1 MLTCPLGSRNLPH
14 FAKAKYL
21 SIKCNKYVHTQEE
34 VWEQDRLSLS
44 IGVDK
49 VHKLVRNLVYPKIA
63 YLECLTLF
71 FGANFIYHQNVYRQN
86 WNRPQFAAFLLVN
99 LFTSFQLT
107 EATNMEVARYY
118 ASIYNNTLEFQHRA
132 QVNQRLRLKLFGNVQ

>member
-1 MLTCPLGSRNLPH
+1 MDPNSDSR
-14 FAKAKYL
+14 
-21 SIKCNKYVHTQEE
+21 
-34 VWEQDRLSLS
+34 
-44 IGVDK
+44 
-49 VHKLVRNLVYPKIA
+49 LVRGLVYPKIA

-99 LFTSFQLT
+99 LFTSYQVT

-118 ASIYNNTLEFQHRA
+118 AAIYNNTLEF
-132 QVNQRLRLKLFGNVQ
+132 